1 MCWLFSRPR
10 KNGQQAPEGLLTTL
24 LHVCAD
30 EVLRVLLEHVVD
42 LVEDRVHVLTELLA
56 AFLTGSGGVV
66 RAVVAVATALAL
78 LLFLGHL
85 GLPLTRLTRTLPSG
99 TDKNSQPLG

>member
-10 KNGQQAPEGLLTTL
+10 NGQQAPGGLLTTL

-42 LVEDRVHVLTELLA
+42 LVEDRVHVLAELLA
-56 AFLTGSGGVV
+56 AFLTGTRGVV
-66 RAVVAVATALAL
+66 GTVVAVATALAL

-85 GLPLTRLTRTLPSG
+85 ASRITRLTRTLPSG
-99 TDKNSQPLG
+99 TDKN

>member
-1 MCWLFSRPR
+1 MVNRPP
-10 KNGQQAPEGLLTTL
+10 GGLLTTL

-42 LVEDRVHVLTELLA
+42 LVEDRVHVLAELLA
-56 AFLTGSGGVV
+56 AFLTCTGSALGT
-66 RAVVAVATALAL
+66 VVAVATTLAL

-99 TDKNSQPLG
+99 TDKNPEPLG